1 MADWT
6 NPVGMGLGF
15 LGNLVSGAN
24 EEPQQNSYYR
34 VGSQPQLALFNR
46 IMQAA
51 SNGSG
56 EFGFGQAASQGM
68 ASLRQ
73 NMLNRGISPQSGV
86 YNSALAQMFAN
97 AAGQDAG
104 NRRNFAMQA
113 AQMQP
118 WTANAT
124 NYMDTPFTGAG
135 GVTGMGRAANA
146 AQAWQQRL
154 QNGQGGNA
162 FSNLRQFYQGAR

>member
-1 MADWT
+1 MPDPFVIGA
-6 NPVGMGLGF
+6 GMNF
-15 LGNLVSGAN
+15 LGNLIGGAN

-51 SNGSG
+51 GNGSG
-56 EFGFGQAASQGM
+56 EFGFGQAAGQGM

-73 NMLNRGISPQSGV
+73 NMLNRGINANSGV

-97 AAGQDAG
+97 ATGQDAG

-124 NYMDTPFTGAG
+124 NYMDTPFTNAG
-135 GVTGMGRAANA
+135 GSSPNGQAANA
-146 AQAWQQRL
+146 AQARQQRI
-154 QNGQGGNA
+154 QNGQGNA